1 MSYNHSND
9 HWGKH
14 LWGFLH
20 TMTISDFSFPE
31 ANLRTQKPIVTNIK
45 MVVNVIPCADC
56 KAHFLQHLSTIDHV
70 DLYKSNSLF
79 YWTIDFHNKVNE
91 KLGKPIL
98 SYTEAETI
106 WCHKIDN

>member
-1 MSYNHSND
+1 MNNN
-9 HWGKH
+9 WGKH

-20 TMTISDFSFPE
+20 TMTICDFSLPE
-31 ANLRTQKPIVTNIK
+31 ANLRTQKPIRDNIK
-45 MVVNVIPCADC
+45 MLTSVIPCQLC
-56 KAHFLQHLSTIDHV
+56 KDHFLQYLPTIDKV

-98 SYTEAETI
+98 SYKEATNI
-106 WCHKIDN
+106 WLM